1 MDDPLG
7 RDSLVA
13 PREKT
18 SFIKLMTKKL
28 TRNDELC
35 IDLNL
40 CYKFAAQN
48 WHLIRVSLLNS
59 NKQKKSFFSSEIKLK
74 QNTIKTQKI

>member
-13 PREKT
+13 TREKT

-40 CYKFAAQN
+40 YYKFAAQN

-59 NKQKKSFFSSEIKLK
+59 NKQKKKVFLARKS
-74 QNTIKTQKI
+74 N

>member
-1 MDDPLG
+1 MP
-7 RDSLVA
+7 VA
-13 PREKT
+13 SCEKT

-40 CYKFAAQN
+40 YCKFAAQSG
-48 WHLIRVSLLNS
+48 HLIRVSLLNC
-59 NKQKKSFFSSEIKLK
+59 NEQKESFFIRDHSF
-74 QNTIKTQKI
+74 KTSANFHDF